1 MRIPS
6 PFLLRC
12 LLLSCSINVEAVTR
26 DVPVQGPQ
34 REQTVRQV
42 VIHATGGPDCDP
54 LRRFRGGTLDG
65 IVGHFLRHQGRIS
78 IHYIIGRDGEVV
90 RMVPESMVAYHTR
103 GQNADSIGIELIND
117 GDGQDPFADAQ
128 IAALTS
134 LLRDILD
141 RYGLTGSDIKTHAEL
156 DDSSLT
162 CNGKQI
168 KRKQDPGPAF
178 PWTALQRQL
187 KQRAVTPKPEQ
198 RAQLD
203 RREAELRAALQAIE
217 RDLDDARNALGRNRP
232 RRASSPP
239 VADPVAQAEDDRRGS
254 IQEAISQL
262 LRRETELRAEIR
274 ALRRATGD
282 GSLTGEK

>member
-12 LLLSCSINVEAVTR
+12 LLLSCSINAEAVTR

-65 IVGHFLRHQGRIS
+65 IVAHFLRHQGRIS

-90 RMVPESMVAYHTR
+90 RMVPESMVAHHAR
-103 GQNADSIGIELIND
+103 GQNADSVGIELVND
-117 GDGQDPFADAQ
+117 GDGRDPFADAQ
-128 IAALTS
+128 IVALTS

-141 RYGLTGSDIKTHAEL
+141 RYGLTESDIRTHAEL
-156 DDSSLT
+156 DDSYLS
-162 CNGKQI
+162 CNGRRI

-178 PWTALQRQL
+178 PWTTLQREL
-187 KQRAVTPKPEQ
+187 KRRRAAVTPKPEQ

-217 RDLDDARNALGRNRP
+217 RDLDDARNALGRKRP
-232 RRASSPP
+232 RRTSSPP
-239 VADPVAQAEDDRRGS
+239 VTDPVAQAEDDRRGS

-262 LRRETELRAEIR
+262 SRREAELRAELR
-274 ALRRATGD
+274 ALRRAPGD
-282 GSLTGEK
+282 GK

>member
-1 MRIPS
+1 MRMS
-6 PFLLRC
+6 SSFLLRC
-12 LLLSCSINVEAVTR
+12 LLLSCVTKADAAMH

-42 VIHATGGPDCDP
+42 VIHATGGPHCDP
-54 LRRFRGGTLDG
+54 SRRFRGGTLDG
-65 IVGHFLRHQGRIS
+65 IVAHFLRHQGRIS
-78 IHYIIGRDGEVV
+78 IHYLIGRDGEVV
-90 RMVPESMVAYHTR
+90 RMVPESMVAYHAR

-117 GDGQDPFADAQ
+117 GDGQDPFAAAQ

-134 LLRDILD
+134 LLRKILD
-141 RYGLTGSDIKTHAEL
+141 RYGLTESNIRTHAEL

-162 CNGKQI
+162 CNGKRI

-178 PWTALQRQL
+178 PWAALQRQL

-198 RAQLD
+198 RAQPD

-217 RDLDDARNALGRNRP
+217 RDLDDARTALGRSRP

-262 LRRETELRAEIR
+262 LRRQAELRSELRA
-274 ALRRATGD
+274 LRTAPGD
-282 GSLTGEK
+282 SALTGKK

>member
-1 MRIPS
+1 MSS

-12 LLLSCSINVEAVTR
+12 LLLSCSINAEAATR

-54 LRRFRGGTLDG
+54 LRRFRGDTLDG

-141 RYGLTGSDIKTHAEL
+141 RYGLTGSDIRTHAEL

>member
-1 MRIPS
+1 MRVSS

-12 LLLSCSINVEAVTR
+12 LLLSCAISAEAAMR

-54 LRRFRGGTLDG
+54 SRRFRGGTLDG
-65 IVGHFLRHQGRIS
+65 IVTHFLRNQGRIS
-78 IHYIIGRDGEVV
+78 IHYLIGRDGEVV

-103 GQNADSIGIELIND
+103 GQNADSVGIELIND
-117 GDGQDPFADAQ
+117 GDGRDPFADAQ

-141 RYGLTGSDIKTHAEL
+141 RYGLTESDIRTHAEL

-162 CNGKQI
+162 CNGKRI

-178 PWTALQRQL
+178 PWAALQRQL
-187 KQRAVTPKPEQ
+187 KRRAAAITPEQ
-198 RAQLD
+198 TAQLD

-217 RDLDDARNALGRNRP
+217 RDLDDARTALGRSRP

-239 VADPVAQAEDDRRGS
+239 VADPVAQAEDDRLGS
-254 IQEAISQL
+254 IQEAISHL
-262 LRRETELRAEIR
+262 SRRQAELRAELR
-274 ALRRATGD
+274 ALRAAPGD
-282 GSLTGEK
+282 GALTGEK